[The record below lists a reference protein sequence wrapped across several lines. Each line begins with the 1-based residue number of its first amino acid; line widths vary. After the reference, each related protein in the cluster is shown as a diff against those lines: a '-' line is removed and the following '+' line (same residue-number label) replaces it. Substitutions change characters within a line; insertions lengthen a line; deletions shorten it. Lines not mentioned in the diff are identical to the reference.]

1 MSMIAGTDHDAGIAG
16 SNIFLAKQAPR
27 YPVGFGTGIGICA
40 CAVVAAYVL
49 RVAYQKENKR
59 RDEMFKGQTDAEI
72 RARYTDQ
79 ELLDLGD
86 KSPFFRYT
94 L

>member
-1 MSMIAGTDHDAGIAG
+1 MC
-16 SNIFLAKQAPR
+16 LA
-27 YPVGFGTGIGICA
+27 VS
-40 CAVVAAYVL
+40 VAAIITAFCL
-49 RVAYQKENKR
+49 RLAYAAENRKR
-59 RDEMFKGQTDAEI
+59 KQLLDEMGEDAI

-86 KSPFFRYT
+86 KSPFFIYT